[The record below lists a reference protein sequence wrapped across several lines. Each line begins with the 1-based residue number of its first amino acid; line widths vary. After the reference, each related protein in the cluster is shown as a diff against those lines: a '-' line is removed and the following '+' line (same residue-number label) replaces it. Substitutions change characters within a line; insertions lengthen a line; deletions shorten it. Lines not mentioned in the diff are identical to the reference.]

1 VPPSIRPPFPALL
14 PIPRVR
20 HHPAGIQL
28 LIVPLSPTDNM
39 PWEGQT
45 IMQGVYKLLL
55 YICIVPQ

>member
-1 VPPSIRPPFPALL
+1 MFLFL
-14 PIPRVR
+14 
-20 HHPAGIQL
+20 HHFAGIQL

-39 PWEGQT
+39 PWEGQN